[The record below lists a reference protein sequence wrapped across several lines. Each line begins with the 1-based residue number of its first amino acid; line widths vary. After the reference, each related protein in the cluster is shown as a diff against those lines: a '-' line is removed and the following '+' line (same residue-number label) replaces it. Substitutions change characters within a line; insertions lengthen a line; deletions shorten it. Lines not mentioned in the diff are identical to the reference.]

1 MKTHAKCTLVVRR
14 EDDGIKRYCHLGTG
28 NYNPSTARLYTDIGL
43 LTARADVGEEVAETF
58 NMITGY
64 TRVPLME
71 HLLVAPFSMRDK
83 VLQLIRGEIDNKKA
97 GKPAKIRAKL
107 NNLADPQ
114 IILALYEASR
124 AGVPIQLCVRSVCCL
139 RPGVEGLSDNISV
152 VAIVDRFLEH
162 SRVYYFENGGEPLV
176 YLSSADW
183 MIRNL
188 DRRVEVAAPV
198 HDPELKK
205 RVVEEVLDTAFA
217 DNVKARRVLSNGQL
231 ERIKRAADATPYRSQ
246 QVLLEMA
253 MKQPESVGD
262 SGLSEPQKR
271 RNDKK
276 KKRR

>member
-1 MKTHAKCTLVVRR
+1 
-14 EDDGIKRYCHLGTG
+14 
-28 NYNPSTARLYTDIGL
+28 
-43 LTARADVGEEVAETF
+43 
-58 NMITGY
+58 
-64 TRVPLME
+64 
-71 HLLVAPFSMRDK
+71 
-83 VLQLIRGEIDNKKA
+83 
-97 GKPAKIRAKL
+97 
-107 NNLADPQ
+107 
-114 IILALYEASR
+114 
-124 AGVPIQLCVRSVCCL
+124 
-139 RPGVEGLSDNISV
+139 
-152 VAIVDRFLEH
+152 
-162 SRVYYFENGGEPLV
+162 
-176 YLSSADW
+176 

-217 DNVKARRVLSNGQL
+217 DNVKARRVLSNGQF

-253 MKQPESVGD
+253 MKQPEPVGD